1 MEKRLFGA
9 TGDHVTILGYGAME
23 LRHVTEAQGKRL
35 LNAVL
40 DAGINYIDTSPDY
53 GPSED
58 MIGNYISHRR
68 SEYFLATKCGCD
80 IPPSGNPDVQRR
92 HLYTGKQL
100 LHNIEH
106 SLKRLKTD
114 YVDVWQIHNAY
125 PEQLLNTD
133 VLETMHQVKDS
144 GQVRH
149 IAVSMSGAAQGYGY
163 VQFRDY
169 LQPEWSA
176 FDAMQVWYSALV
188 RYSEQ
193 AITQAAAKGVGT
205 VIRGATRR
213 VDPYTSLADACTRL
227 DLDDLRAADETAAQ
241 FLLRFVLT
249 HPDIHTIIVGT
260 KNLEH
265 LADNVAAA
273 HRGALSDDEYQQALA
288 RLSSAGITSS
298 LSEC

>member
-1 MEKRLFGA
+1 MEKRVFGA

-23 LRHVTEAQGKRL
+23 LRHVTEVQGERL

-68 SEYFLATKCGCD
+68 KEYFLATKCGCD
-80 IPPSGNPDVQRR
+80 IPPSGNPAVQRR

-106 SLKRLKTD
+106 SLQRLQTD

-133 VLETMHQVKDS
+133 VLETMRQVKDS

-149 IAVSMSGAAQGYGY
+149 IAISMSGSAQGYGY
-163 VQFRDY
+163 AQFRDY
-169 LQPEWSA
+169 IQPEWSA
-176 FDAMQVWYSALV
+176 FDAMQVWYSAMV
-188 RYSEQ
+188 RHSEQ
-193 AITQAAAKGVGT
+193 AITQAAANGIGMI
-205 VIRGATRR
+205 IRGATRR
-213 VDPYTSLADACTRL
+213 VDPYTSLADACTQL
-227 DLDDLRAADETAAQ
+227 DLDALCEADETPAQ
-241 FLLRFVLT
+241 FLLRFVMT
-249 HPDIHTIIVGT
+249 HPAVHTIIVGT

-265 LADNVAAA
+265 LAENVIAAQ
-273 HRGALSDDEYQQALA
+273 RGALSDDVYHQASG
-288 RLSSAGITSS
+288 RLSSAGITAG
-298 LSEC
+298 LAED